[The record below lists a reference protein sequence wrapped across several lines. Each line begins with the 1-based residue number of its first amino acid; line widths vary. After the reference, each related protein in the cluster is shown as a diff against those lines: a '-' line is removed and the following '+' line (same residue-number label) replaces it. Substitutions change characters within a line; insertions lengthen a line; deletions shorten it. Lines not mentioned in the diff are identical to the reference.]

1 MSPPPSPLL
10 QILLAT
16 TSDPHLQVVIVL
28 CLIKVI
34 SYMNFNGCKNKYF
47 PLDVK
52 GGKVCKPCIYKCLS

>member
-47 PLDVK
+47 PLDV
-52 GGKVCKPCIYKCLS
+52 VRVLYLFIYLFYI

>member
-47 PLDVK
+47 PLDV
-52 GGKVCKPCIYKCLS
+52 VRVLFFFFLTSNFI